1 MIERSIIG
9 DGSEVYGEVHNC
21 VIGSGVTI
29 GEGTVVR
36 DSIIMKDVSIG
47 KGCVIDKSIIAE
59 NCEIVD
65 NVTFGIGSD
74 VPNKLKPAVY
84 SFGLV
89 TVGENS
95 VIPGQVQIGKNTAI
109 SGVTSK
115 EDYPNGVLESGETL
129 IKAGERA

>member
-1 MIERSIIG
+1 M
-9 DGSEVYGEVHNC
+9 V
-21 VIGSGVTI
+21 
-29 GEGTVVR
+29 
-36 DSIIMKDVSIG
+36 
-47 KGCVIDKSIIAE
+47 DKAIIAE
-59 NCEIVD
+59 NCVVGD

-74 VPNKLKPAVY
+74 VPNKLKPAIY

-89 TVGENS
+89 AVGEKS
-95 VIPGQVQIGKNTAI
+95 VIPDGVQIGKNTAV